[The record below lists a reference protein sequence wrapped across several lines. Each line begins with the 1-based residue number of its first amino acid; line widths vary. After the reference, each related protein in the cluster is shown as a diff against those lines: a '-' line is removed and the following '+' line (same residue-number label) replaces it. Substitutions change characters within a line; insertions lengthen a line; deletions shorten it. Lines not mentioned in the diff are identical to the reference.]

1 MGQFDYKRRVTRE
14 VRVGNIAIGGE
25 NGICVQTMGNVDTND
40 IEATVTQAKRCAEA
54 GAELVRFTTQGVKE
68 VENLKEAR
76 KILRE
81 EGCNV
86 PLVADIHFNANV
98 ALEAAGAVEKIRINP
113 GNFVAGKAGD
123 YTDDEWADEVEK
135 VKEKLKPIVE
145 RCKENNTAIRIGV
158 NHGSM
163 SKRMMSRWGD
173 TPRGLAESCIEFIE
187 MMEGMEF
194 HDIVVSVKA
203 SNVRV
208 MVQTVRLLA
217 KMMDEREM
225 NYPIHL
231 GVTEAGSD
239 DEGRVKSAIGIGTLL
254 MEGIGD
260 TIRVSLSEKP
270 EAEIPVAQKLVK
282 YINHRSTDVKVPYES
297 LKSEDEGL
305 GAEDGNT
312 YSRRISE
319 KADKIGGGQVP
330 VVISYSE
337 GVGADYTVFT
347 APKFLMVGGVKDID
361 DMMVEALRLNP
372 DVPLMLA
379 PANPNFAGEM
389 KAMISKFN
397 SEGLKNPII
406 GSRVYMTDDMEELQ
420 VMAGV
425 DFGGLLIDG
434 QLDGLYIFCRSEKI
448 TEAQVVEMEM
458 MMLQASRARIT
469 QTEYISCPSCGRTK
483 FDLPEVVRKV
493 KAATKQFKGLK
504 IAVMGCIVNG
514 PGEMADADF
523 GYIGGAKG
531 KVSLFKGKECV
542 VKNIDEAEAVDKL
555 CELIQLTHTC

>member
-1 MGQFDYKRRVTRE
+1 MGQFDYCKRVTRE
-14 VRVGNIAIGGE
+14 VKVGGIVIGGE
-25 NGICVQTMGNVDTND
+25 NGIRVQTMGNVDTND
-40 IEATVTQAKRCAEA
+40 IEATVAQAKRCAEA

-68 VENLKEAR
+68 VESLAEARRQLKEA
-76 KILRE
+76 
-81 EGCNV
+81 GCNV

-113 GNFVAGKAGD
+113 GNFVAGKTGD
-123 YTDDEWADEVEK
+123 YTDEEWKDEVEK
-135 VKEKLKPIVE
+135 VKEKLRPIVE
-145 RCKENNTAIRIGV
+145 RCKANGTAIRIGV

-173 TPRGLAESCIEFIE
+173 TARGLAESCIEFIE
-187 MMEGMEF
+187 MMEEMDFRE
-194 HDIVVSVKA
+194 IVVSVKA
-203 SNVRV
+203 SNVKV
-208 MVQTVRLLA
+208 MVQTVRMMA
-217 KMMDEREM
+217 RMMDERGM

-239 DEGRVKSAIGIGTLL
+239 DEGRVKSAIGIGALL

-282 YINHRSTDVKVPYES
+282 YIEHRGTDIKVPYT
-297 LKSEDEGL
+297 EGDAQ
-305 GAEDGNT
+305 GDRKT
-312 YSRRISE
+312 RD

-361 DMMVEALRLNP
+361 DMMVEALKLNP

-389 KAMISKFN
+389 KAMISKFTK
-397 SEGLKNPII
+397 EGVKNPII

-458 MMLQASRARIT
+458 MMLQASRERIT

-483 FDLPEVVRKV
+483 FDLPEVVKRV
-493 KAATKQFKGLK
+493 KAATRQFKGLK

-514 PGEMADADF
+514 PGEMADADY
-523 GYIGGAKG
+523 GYIGGAVG

-542 VKNIDEAEAVDKL
+542 IKNIDEAEAVDAL
-555 CELIQLTHTC
+555 VELIERKNKIQ

>member
-1 MGQFDYKRRVTRE
+1 MGQFDYCKRITRE
-14 VRVGNIAIGGE
+14 VRVGNVVIGGN
-25 NGICVQTMGNVDTND
+25 NGIKVQTMGNVDTND
-40 IEATVTQAKRCAEA
+40 IEATVAQAKRCAEA

-68 VENLKEAR
+68 VESLKEAR
-76 KILRE
+76 RILRE
-81 EGCNV
+81 QGCNV
-86 PLVADIHFNANV
+86 PIVADIHFNANV
-98 ALEAAGAVEKIRINP
+98 ALEAAGTVEKIRINP
-113 GNFVAGKAGD
+113 GNFVAGKVGD
-123 YTDDEWADEVEK
+123 YTNEEWADEVEK
-135 VKEKLKPIVE
+135 VKEKLRPIVE
-145 RCKENNTAIRIGV
+145 RCKEDGTAIRIGV

-173 TPRGLAESCIEFIE
+173 TPRGLAESCIEFIG
-187 MMEGMEF
+187 MMEEMDFRE
-194 HDIVVSVKA
+194 IVVSVKA

-208 MVQTVRLLA
+208 MVETVRMMA
-217 KMMDEREM
+217 RMMDEKGM

-239 DEGRVKSAIGIGTLL
+239 DEGRVKSAIGIGALL

-270 EAEIPVAQKLVK
+270 EAEVPVAQKIVK
-282 YINHRSTDVKVPYES
+282 YVEHRSTDVKVPFEEPDAKEESSYE
-297 LKSEDEGL
+297 
-305 GAEDGNT
+305 
-312 YSRRISE
+312 RRISE

-347 APKFLMVGGVKDID
+347 SPKFLMIGGVKDID
-361 DMMVEALRLNP
+361 DMMVEALLLNP

-379 PANPNFAGEM
+379 PANPNFNGEM
-389 KAMISKFN
+389 RGMIAKLTKAGI
-397 SEGLKNPII
+397 KNPVL
-406 GSRVYMTDDMEELQ
+406 GSRVYMTNDMEELQ

-434 QLDGLYIFCRSEKI
+434 LLDGLYIFCRSEKI

-493 KAATKQFKGLK
+493 KAATRQFKGLK
-504 IAVMGCIVNG
+504 IAVMGCVVNG

-531 KVSLFKGKECV
+531 KVSLYKGKECV
-542 VKNIDEAEAVDKL
+542 MKNIDESEAVDKL
-555 CELIQLTHTC
+555 CELIRLTINTTC

>member
-1 MGQFDYKRRVTRE
+1 MTQFDYSRRATRP
-14 VRVGNIAIGGE
+14 VKVGNIIIGGE
-25 NGICVQTMGNVDTND
+25 NPIRVQTMGNVDTND
-40 IEATVTQAKRCAEA
+40 IEAAIAQAKRCADA

-68 VENLKEAR
+68 VESLTEVR
-76 KILRE
+76 QRLRE
-81 EGCNV
+81 MGCNT

-98 ALEAAGAVEKIRINP
+98 AFEAAGAVEKIRINP
-113 GNFVAGKAGD
+113 GNFVAGKNGD
-123 YTDDEWADEVEK
+123 YTNEEWKDEIEK
-135 VKEKLKPIVE
+135 VKEKLTPIVE
-145 RCKENNTAIRIGV
+145 RCKANNTAIRIGV

-173 TPRGLAESCIEFIE
+173 TSRGLAESCIEFIE
-187 MMEGMEF
+187 MMEEMDF
-194 HDIVVSVKA
+194 RDIVVSVKA

-208 MVQTVRLLA
+208 MVQTVRLMA
-217 KMMDEREM
+217 CMMDEKGM

-282 YINHRSTDVKVPYES
+282 YIEHRGTDVKVPYEGELTYNPYEYHRRES
-297 LKSEDEGL
+297 TK
-305 GAEDGNT
+305 AEQ
-312 YSRRISE
+312 
-319 KADKIGGGQVP
+319 IGEGQVP
-330 VVISYSE
+330 VVISYTE
-337 GVGADYTVFT
+337 GIGSDYTVFT

-389 KAMISKFN
+389 KAMISKFTAA
-397 SEGLKNPII
+397 GVKNPII
-406 GSRVYMTDDMEELQ
+406 GSRVYMTDDIEELQ

-434 QLDGLYIFCRSEKI
+434 QLDGLYIFCRSNKI

-458 MMLQASRARIT
+458 MMLQASRERIT

-483 FDLPEVVRKV
+483 FDLTEVVKRV
-493 KAATKQFKGLK
+493 KAATRQFKGLK

-514 PGEMADADF
+514 PGEMADADY

-542 VKNIDEAEAVDKL
+542 VKNIDEAKAVEALV
-555 CELIQLTHTC
+555 ELIEKDNKTK

>member
-1 MGQFDYKRRVTRE
+1 MGKFDYERRVTRE
-14 VRVGNIAIGGE
+14 VKVGDVMIGGE
-25 NGICVQTMGNVDTND
+25 NRIRVQTMGNVDTND
-40 IEATVTQAKRCAEA
+40 IEATVAQAKRCAEA

-68 VENLKEAR
+68 VENLREAR
-76 KILRE
+76 RRLRE

-123 YTDDEWADEVEK
+123 YSDEEWADEVEK
-135 VKEKLKPIVE
+135 VKEKLRPIVE
-145 RCKENNTAIRIGV
+145 RCKEKGTAIRIGV

-187 MMEGMEF
+187 MMEEMDFRE
-194 HDIVVSVKA
+194 IVVSVKA
-203 SNVRV
+203 SNVIV
-208 MVQTVRLLA
+208 MVETVRMMA
-217 KMMDEREM
+217 RMMDERGM

-239 DEGRVKSAIGIGTLL
+239 DEGRVKSAIGIGALL

-270 EAEIPVAQKLVK
+270 EAEVPVAEKLVK
-282 YINHRSTDVKVPYES
+282 YVERRSTDVRVPYENETS
-297 LKSEDEGL
+297 YENENENRG
-305 GAEDGNT
+305 
-312 YSRRISE
+312 RVSE
-319 KADKIGGGQVP
+319 KVDKIGGGQVP

-361 DMMVEALRLNP
+361 DMMVEALKLNP

-389 KAMISKFN
+389 RGMIAKFTK
-397 SEGLKNPII
+397 EGIKNPII
-406 GSRVYMTDDMEELQ
+406 GSRVYMTDEMEELQ

-425 DFGGLLIDG
+425 DFGGLLIDRM
-434 QLDGLYIFCRSEKI
+434 LDGLYIFCRSEKI

-458 MMLQASRARIT
+458 MMLQASRARIS

-483 FDLPEVVRKV
+483 FDLPEVVKKV

-514 PGEMADADF
+514 PGEMADADY

-531 KVSLFKGKECV
+531 KVSLYKGKECV
-542 VKNIDEAEAVDKL
+542 MKNIDESEAVDQLVKL
-555 CELIQLTHTC
+555 IENNNKTI

>member
-40 IEATVTQAKRCAEA
+40 IEATVAQAKRCAET

-68 VENLKEAR
+68 VESLKEAR

-98 ALEAAGAVEKIRINP
+98 AFEAAGAVEKIRINP

-135 VKEKLKPIVE
+135 VKEKLRPIVE
-145 RCKENNTAIRIGV
+145 RCKESNTAIRIGV

-194 HDIVVSVKA
+194 REIVVSVKA

-282 YINHRSTDVKVPYES
+282 YINHRSTDVKVPF
-297 LKSEDEGL
+297 EGEL
-305 GAEDGNT
+305 T
-312 YSRRISE
+312 YDPFEYHRRESE

-397 SEGLKNPII
+397 SEGLRNPVI

-555 CELIQLTHTC
+555 CELIKLTIEN

>member
-1 MGQFDYKRRVTRE
+1 MRKYDYEKRVTRE
-14 VRVGNIAIGGE
+14 VRVGDIAIGGE
-25 NGICVQTMGNVDTND
+25 NSIRVQTMGNVDTND
-40 IEATVTQAKRCAEA
+40 IEATVAQAKRCAEA
-54 GAELVRFTTQGVKE
+54 GAELVRFTTQGIKE
-68 VENLKEAR
+68 VESLTKAR
-76 KILRE
+76 EILRQD
-81 EGCNV
+81 GCNV

-113 GNFVAGKAGD
+113 GNFVAGKTGD
-123 YTDDEWADEVEK
+123 YTDEEWADEIEK
-135 VKEKLKPIVE
+135 VKEKLRPIVE
-145 RCKENNTAIRIGV
+145 RCKENGTAIRIGV

-173 TPRGLAESCIEFIE
+173 TARGLAESCIEFIE
-187 MMEGMEF
+187 MMEEMEF
-194 HDIVVSVKA
+194 RDIVVSVKA

-208 MVQTVRLLA
+208 MVQTVRMMA
-217 KMMDEREM
+217 QMMDKRGM

-239 DEGRVKSAIGIGTLL
+239 DEGRVKSAIGIGALL

-270 EAEIPVAQKLVK
+270 EAEIPVAQKIVK
-282 YINHRSTDVKVPYES
+282 YVEHRSTDVKVPYDNDYDYDNDFDYDHDYE
-297 LKSEDEGL
+297 
-305 GAEDGNT
+305 
-312 YSRRISE
+312 RRISE
-319 KADKIGGGQVP
+319 KSDKIGGGQVP

-347 APKFLMVGGVKDID
+347 APKFLMIGGVKDID
-361 DMMVEALRLNP
+361 DMMVEALLLNP

-379 PANPNFAGEM
+379 PANPNFNGEM
-389 KAMISKFN
+389 RAMIAKLTKAGIKN
-397 SEGLKNPII
+397 SIL
-406 GSRVYMTDDMEELQ
+406 GSRVYMTNDMEELQ

-434 QLDGLYIFCRSEKI
+434 LLDGLYIFCRSEKI

-514 PGEMADADF
+514 PGEMADADY
-523 GYIGGAKG
+523 GYIGGAVG
-531 KVSLFKGKECV
+531 KVSLYKGKECV
-542 VKNIDEAEAVDKL
+542 VKNIDEKDAVSAL
-555 CELIQLTHTC
+555 VELIKNNTKQ

>member
-1 MGQFDYKRRVTRE
+1 MGQFDYCKRVTRE
-14 VRVGNIAIGGE
+14 VRVGNVVIGGD
-25 NGICVQTMGNVDTND
+25 NGIRVQTMGNVDTND
-40 IEATVTQAKRCAEA
+40 IEATVAQAKRCAEA

-68 VENLKEAR
+68 VESLREAR
-76 KILRE
+76 RILRE
-81 EGCNV
+81 GGCNV

-98 ALEAAGAVEKIRINP
+98 ALEAAGAVEKIRVNP
-113 GNFVAGKAGD
+113 GNFVAGKVGD
-123 YTDDEWADEVEK
+123 YSDEEWADEVEK
-135 VKEKLKPIVE
+135 VKEKLRPIVE
-145 RCKENNTAIRIGV
+145 RCKENGTAIRIGV

-173 TPRGLAESCIEFIE
+173 TPRGLAESCIEFIA
-187 MMEGMEF
+187 MMEEMDFRE
-194 HDIVVSVKA
+194 IVVSVKA

-208 MVQTVRLLA
+208 MVDTVRMMA
-217 KMMDEREM
+217 RMMDERGM

-239 DEGRVKSAIGIGTLL
+239 DEGRVKSAIGIGALL

-270 EAEIPVAQKLVK
+270 EAEIPVAQKIVK
-282 YINHRSTDVKVPYES
+282 YVEHRSTDVKVPFEEPEA
-297 LKSEDEGL
+297 K
-305 GAEDGNT
+305 DGNPCG
-312 YSRRISE
+312 RRISE

-330 VVISYSE
+330 IVISYSE

-347 APKFLMVGGVKDID
+347 SPKFLMIGGVKDID
-361 DMMVEALRLNP
+361 DMMVEALQLNP

-379 PANPNFAGEM
+379 PANPNFNGEM
-389 KAMISKFN
+389 RGMIAKLTKAGI
-397 SEGLKNPII
+397 KNPIL
-406 GSRVYMTDDMEELQ
+406 GSRVYMTNDMEELQ

-434 QLDGLYIFCRSEKI
+434 LLDGLYIFCRSEKI

-504 IAVMGCIVNG
+504 IAVMGCVVNG

-531 KVSLFKGKECV
+531 KVSLYKGKECV
-542 VKNIDEAEAVDKL
+542 MKNIDESEAVDKL
-555 CELIQLTHTC
+555 CELIKSTIDNLPLV

>member
-1 MGQFDYKRRVTRE
+1 MGQFDYCKRVTRE
-14 VRVGNIAIGGE
+14 VKVGGIVIGGE
-25 NGICVQTMGNVDTND
+25 NGIRVQTMGNVDTND
-40 IEATVTQAKRCAEA
+40 IEATVAQAKRCAEA

-68 VENLKEAR
+68 VESLREAR
-76 KILRE
+76 RILRE

-113 GNFVAGKAGD
+113 GNFVAGKTGD
-123 YTDDEWADEVEK
+123 YTDEEWAEEVEK

-145 RCKENNTAIRIGV
+145 RCKENGTAIRIGV

-173 TPRGLAESCIEFIE
+173 TPRGLAESCIEFIA
-187 MMEGMEF
+187 MMEEMEF
-194 HDIVVSVKA
+194 REIVVSVKA

-208 MVQTVRLLA
+208 MVDTVRMMA
-217 KMMDEREM
+217 RMMDERGM

-239 DEGRVKSAIGIGTLL
+239 DEGRVKSAIGIGALL

-270 EAEIPVAQKLVK
+270 EAEVPVAQKIVK
-282 YINHRSTDVKVPYES
+282 YVEHRGTDVKVPYE
-297 LKSEDEGL
+297 EGDARQCVST
-305 GAEDGNT
+305 GI
-312 YSRRISE
+312 RRVSE
-319 KADKIGGGQVP
+319 KSGLIGGGQVP

-361 DMMVEALRLNP
+361 DMMVEALKLNP

-389 KAMISKFN
+389 RAMIAKFTSVGVKN
-397 SEGLKNPII
+397 SII
-406 GSRVYMTDDMEELQ
+406 GSRVYMTNDMEELQ

-434 QLDGLYIFCRSEKI
+434 LLDGLYIFCRSEKI
-448 TEAQVVEMEM
+448 TESQVVEMEM

-514 PGEMADADF
+514 PGEMADADY

-531 KVSLFKGKECV
+531 KVSLYKGKECV
-542 VKNIDEAEAVDKL
+542 IKNIDESEAVSALVD
-555 CELIQLTHTC
+555 LIERG